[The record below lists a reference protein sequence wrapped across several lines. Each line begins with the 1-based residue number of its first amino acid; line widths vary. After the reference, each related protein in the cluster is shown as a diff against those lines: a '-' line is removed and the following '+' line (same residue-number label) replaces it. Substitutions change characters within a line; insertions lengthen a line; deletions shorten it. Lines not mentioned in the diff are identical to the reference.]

1 MLKFSYGDLVRVIDI
16 NGSDMGFGTYIDLRE
31 PGTDWGSDPDDAR
44 FWRFKV
50 IDVTGEMKY
59 LRTTLWTLIPADPD
73 SCNP

>member
-1 MLKFSYGDLVRVIDI
+1 MLKFSYGDLVRVIDV
-16 NGSDMGFGTYIDLRE
+16 NGSDMGFGTYIDLLE
-31 PGTDWGSDPDDAR
+31 PGADRESDPNAGLG
-44 FWRFKV
+44 WRFKV

>member
-16 NGSDMGFGTYIDLRE
+16 NGSDTGFGTYIDLLE
-31 PGTDWGSDPDDAR
+31 PEDHHG
-44 FWRFKV
+44 WRFKI

-73 SCNP
+73 